1 MSPQRSKLQA
11 SYPRAANK
19 DIRNKE
25 CDFVFLGRMPSFLS
39 EALSQISVCHLHM
52 TKLSGL
58 PPQALLG
65 CDKHKTTHFLHPQA
79 LQSGRGGWKKSTQAI
94 PGFMFET
101 LFLCQGRKRA
111 DVPKGEP
118 CKSVQMCWCI
128 LPFLATRLGSV
139 LHQHLAMHTDTHP
152 SHHLPLTSLPLISL

>member
-1 MSPQRSKLQA
+1 
-11 SYPRAANK
+11 
-19 DIRNKE
+19 
-25 CDFVFLGRMPSFLS
+25 
-39 EALSQISVCHLHM
+39 M
-52 TKLSGL
+52 TKLSVL

-79 LQSGRGGWKKSTQAI
+79 LQSGRGGWEKSIQAI

-118 CKSVQMCWCI
+118 CKSV
-128 LPFLATRLGSV
+128 
-139 LHQHLAMHTDTHP
+139 HLALFGNSARFSFAPTPGHAH
-152 SHHLPLTSLPLISL
+152 